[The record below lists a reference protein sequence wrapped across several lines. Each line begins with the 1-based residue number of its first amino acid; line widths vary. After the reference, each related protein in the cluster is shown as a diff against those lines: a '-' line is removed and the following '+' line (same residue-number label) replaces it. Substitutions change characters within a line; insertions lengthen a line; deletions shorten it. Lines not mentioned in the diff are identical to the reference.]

1 MAGKQRTAKPR
12 HSPETIAQACQEHRD
27 NEVGFAILANQY
39 DVSEQT
45 VRNWWKAYQNKASA
59 ENGVIGQVGA
69 NVIGAVSM
77 NAVPSPLI
85 YSLVDGARFIGITA
99 DQLLH
104 YGTLGKVRLCIEIHN
119 GLIPVSS
126 ATIMETKSPSVSLG
140 RKSHDL
146 VRLCLLC
153 DRVDYLLLEKED
165 CTRIESTGSAFREQ
179 FFGGYVIQKGE
190 SLSFKGPPEL
200 PERLQRATARHASYL
215 NPDPLRNLL
224 RPKKVPCF
232 HVLTGYR
239 PEDGMEID
247 QAVGGITIRRGEL
260 SVAAEEL
267 QLLAN
272 TEKDRKPVWSGP
284 EEEFRTHDNRSSL
297 LVNLDQVAFELWG
310 DFNPIKAA
318 TCSTPEALTDY
329 LMTHVGFGKLHA
341 ERAARM
347 LLPDA
352 KTNPIRSRERPYRAA
367 MLQDLIALWRS
378 VCAGRPF
385 QKGRDEENLFKKA
398 VEDWFNGVGLESG
411 LAASVELKKTAAA
424 LVMPDNAPFNRVR
437 PKR

>member
-1 MAGKQRTAKPR
+1 MAGKKRTAKPR

-27 NEVGFAILANQY
+27 NGLGFVILAKQY

-59 ENGVIGQVGA
+59 EDGVIGQVGA

-126 ATIMETKSPSVSLG
+126 ATIMEAKSPLVSLG

-146 VRLCLLC
+146 VRLRLLC

-190 SLSFKGPPEL
+190 CLSFRGPPEL
-200 PERLQRATARHASYL
+200 PEWLQRATARHASYL
-215 NPDPLRNLL
+215 YPDPLRNLL
-224 RPKKVPCF
+224 RPKKVACF
-232 HVLTGYR
+232 HVLTGYK
-239 PEDGMEID
+239 PEEGMDID
-247 QAVGGITIRRGEL
+247 QAIGGITIGRGEL

-267 QLLAN
+267 HLLAKA
-272 TEKDRKPVWSGP
+272 EKDRRPVWSGP

-297 LVNLDQVAFELWG
+297 LADLDQAAFELWG

-318 TCSTPEALTDY
+318 NCSTPEALTDY
-329 LMTHVGFGKLHA
+329 LMTHFGFGKLHA

-398 VEDWFNGVGLESG
+398 VEDWFNSVGLESG
-411 LAASVELKKTAAA
+411 LAASVELKKTAAT
-424 LVMPDNAPFNRVR
+424 LVMPDNAPFNRLR
-437 PKR
+437 PKK